1 MSVQAQ
7 NILSSISSIT
17 TLCKELPMTISHGS
31 KRCKIYEVLSGPE
44 GENAWHTFNQQF
56 DALFGEDCRDEE
68 GRLHHIRRGEYGIDK
83 VIKYLSTIDLGS
95 LSLDLVDI
103 KLNRLKEELEFL
115 SWVSLSLKITE
126 ILNCLSLGLRIRRK
140 LLLHLH
146 FYQIT

>member
-44 GENAWHTFNQQF
+44 GENAWHTFNQRF

-68 GRLHHIRRGEYGIDK
+68 GRLHHICHGEYGMDK
-83 VIKYLSTIDLGS
+83 VIKYLSTMDLGS
-95 LSLDLVDI
+95 LLLDLVDI
-103 KLNRLKEELEFL
+103 KLNWLKEELEFL
-115 SWVSLSLKITE
+115 SCVSLSLKITE

-140 LLLHLH
+140 LLLHPH
-146 FYQIT
+146 FHQIT